1 MSHKIVPYY
10 KTKIENNYKEIINS
24 DIIGT
29 NKISFD
35 SIDSISNDLKDKN
48 EEEIINDYNN
58 TYLGSCAIKIKLK
71 NFGEKIELIK
81 DPDFNILKYNF
92 YYPSSD
98 QSLMSLTNP
107 LSCEIDS
114 SYERLVCGNISFFNK
129 TYFANI
135 VVMNEYF
142 NSVDEEKMLTNSSK
156 LLYLKLQKKGEKI
169 LYLFPQRS
177 FIINL
182 QNNGNRLNI
191 ATSKPGNFE
200 SFICRGNLFFII
212 IISFSL
218 LQIIL

>member
-1 MSHKIVPYY
+1 M
-10 KTKIENNYKEIINS
+10 E
-24 DIIGT
+24 
-29 NKISFD
+29 
-35 SIDSISNDLKDKN
+35 
-48 EEEIINDYNN
+48 
-58 TYLGSCAIKIKLK
+58 SCAIKIKLK
-71 NFGEKIELIK
+71 NFGEKKEIIK

-92 YYPSSD
+92 YYPSTD

-114 SYERLVCGNISFFNK
+114 SYERLVCGYISFFNK

-142 NSVDEEKMLTNSSK
+142 NCVDKEKMLTNSTK

-169 LYLFPQRS
+169 LYLVLYKS

-182 QNNGNRLNI
+182 QNNGDRLNI

-200 SFICRGNLFFII
+200 SFDCRRNLFFYNNNFLFFVSNNSITI
-212 IISFSL
+212 KKNTTENYFAASQNNIGNTKGLIPLIFEMKFFS
-218 LQIIL
+218 QN